1 MPRPKRTKVAPSKPI
16 SFATIAAEKSKP
28 SEPGRAISPASASVS
43 SSRRTNTSDDSD
55 GLVTANKAGVHQR
68 GVAPL
73 EVTMSGALAVEDMG
87 DIGTRPM
94 SSKRRVALSRIARE
108 ADHAKA
114 IESLRAQ
121 KDTTSAAE
129 KLANERKRIEV
140 HLPSTQM
147 SKPFMAKAG
156 SSTHPLVN
164 AVQDSQPTQSAR
176 MKATPSRET
185 SILDIE
191 NFKRRPRQPSL
202 LQIARAQIAAE
213 GSSLDDTL
221 EEFEP
226 DDQST
231 PLHHSHTGP
240 QRHLSSS
247 SGRLSSSRKRKLSTP
262 EIQVPASQSQ
272 GPQDISSPVAS
283 LPDDL
288 FDIAA
293 NDSQPEDPP
302 LPAIPVANLAVAP
315 RAIDSDIL
323 APPRSSSPTSPQK
336 RTHQTNA
343 RTKNPQPARKPI
355 NKAPELK
362 NRSKQRPSTALPLGS
377 PSPRRPASPSTVRSP
392 LKPLTTS
399 ALQNLLPRRRRVVS
413 KNKENNVFEL
423 NTSSDLDAFDDGT
436 MDEDADELSHHATAK
451 PGARKAGAGKAKRT
465 TGRKGKAAAVNG
477 VGSKAKAGKRPGA
490 NTYARK
496 RNMELDDD
504 GDGNEDAGS
513 SGGGEEEDE
522 VAGAVARAGKAGE
535 ELRRKAAFFREEVDV
550 WGLEFE
556 EVTGSSDRMRDAR

>member
-28 SEPGRAISPASASVS
+28 SEPERAHSPASASVS

-55 GLVTANKAGVHQR
+55 GLVTANKSSVHRR

-73 EVTMSGALAVEDMG
+73 EVTMSGALAVEDIG
-87 DIGTRPM
+87 EIGTRPL
-94 SSKRRVALSRIARE
+94 SSKRRVTLSRIARE

-121 KDTTSAAE
+121 KDATVAAE
-129 KLANERKRIEV
+129 KLANERKRIEIQ
-140 HLPSTQM
+140 LPSTQT

-164 AVQDSQPTQSAR
+164 PVRDSEPTQSAR
-176 MKATPSRET
+176 TKATPSRET

-231 PLHHSHTGP
+231 PLHQSHTGP
-240 QRHLSSS
+240 QPHLSSS
-247 SGRLSSSRKRKLSTP
+247 PGRLSSSRKRKLSTP

-272 GPQDISSPVAS
+272 GPQDRSSPAAS
-283 LPDDL
+283 LPDNL

-293 NDSQPEDPP
+293 TDSQPEDPP
-302 LPAIPVANLAVAP
+302 LPTVPVANPAVPSCAVD
-315 RAIDSDIL
+315 RDIL
-323 APPRSSSPTSPQK
+323 APPRSSSPIPPQN
-336 RTHQTNA
+336 RTRQTDS
-343 RTKNPQPARKPI
+343 RTKRPQAARKPI
-355 NKAPELK
+355 SKAPELK
-362 NRSKQRPSTALPLGS
+362 NRSKQRPSTAFPPRS
-377 PSPRRPASPSTVRSP
+377 PSPRRLALPSTTRSP

-399 ALQNLLPRRRRVVS
+399 ALQNFLPRRRRVVS

-423 NTSSDLDAFDDGT
+423 NTSSDLDAFDDGIL
-436 MDEDADELSHHATAK
+436 DEDADELSHHVAAK
-451 PGARKAGAGKAKRT
+451 IGARKTGGGKPKRT
-465 TGRKGKAAAVNG
+465 TGRKGKAAAANG

-490 NTYARK
+490 TTYARK
-496 RNMELDDD
+496 QNLEL

-513 SGGGEEEDE
+513 SGGEEEEDE
-522 VAGAVARAGKAGE
+522 EAGAVARAGKASE
-535 ELRRKAAFFREEVDV
+535 EMRRKAAFFREEVDV